1 MSSSLPSSVEPVSPA
16 ASPPSSS
23 PLIPLLFTT
32 LVYAFLFSLVTA
44 TQYMPVMARWGKS
57 PVIGL
62 IGMILSLG
70 PFTILQI
77 LLVRYITAWQSPL
90 SLRLS
95 ATVLA
100 AIAWIGLLF
109 MADSMRGGSSALIAV
124 WINLA
129 LIATTVL
136 IGSLI
141 SFAIKETAVLLPVL
155 LVSGLVD
162 YWGVYFGTTHQF
174 VQHAPKIVEK
184 VSAKVPTI
192 SFGGVPVVTTIGPGD
207 FVFLGI
213 FFACL
218 YRFHLDVKRTFWLFA
233 VLLLVSLFIV
243 TVLPINIPG
252 LVPMAIAMIAVNG
265 KAFKL
270 SRAEIFATVYVTLFL
285 ALILVGLSVF
295 GPFRPRH

>member
-1 MSSSLPSSVEPVSPA
+1 MSSTLPSPVEPAVPAESP
-16 ASPPSSS
+16 SPPLPLV
-23 PLIPLLFTT
+23 PLIVTA
-32 LVYAFLFSLVTA
+32 LVYVFLFSLVTA
-44 TQYMPVMARWGKS
+44 TQYMPVMARWGKN
-57 PVIGL
+57 PVVGW
-62 IGMILSLG
+62 GGVILSLG

-77 LLVRYITAWQSPL
+77 LLVRYLTAWQSPL
-90 SLRLS
+90 STRLS
-95 ATVLA
+95 ATALA
-100 AIAWIGLLF
+100 ALTWIGLLV
-109 MADSMRGGSSALIAV
+109 MADSMRNGSSVLITV

-162 YWGVYFGTTHQF
+162 YWGVYFGTTHHF

-184 VSAKVPTI
+184 VSAKVPSL
-192 SFGGVPVVTTIGPGD
+192 SFGGLPPVPLTIGPGD

-218 YRFHLDVKRTFWLFA
+218 YRFRLNVEKTFWYFA
-233 VLLLVSLFIV
+233 VLLLISLVIV
-243 TVLPINIPG
+243 YATPLPIPG

-270 SRAEIFATVYVTLFL
+270 SRAEIFATLYVVLFL
-285 ALILVGLSVF
+285 ALLLVGLSVL
-295 GPFRPRH
+295 GPFRPR